1 MLQEASNGMHLK
13 SIELNGFKSFG
24 KKSTVDFTTP
34 ITGIVGPNGSGKS
47 NIVEAIRFVL
57 GEQSMKSLR
66 GKGGIDLIFK
76 GSKTTSQGSR
86 AQVTITFDN
95 SKKVFSFT
103 NSGLGVSLDFD
114 EITVTREVHK
124 DGVNKYYINGSDV
137 RLKDVVDLLASVNIG
152 SSGHHIISQGEA
164 DRVLNAS
171 SRDRRNMIEDALG
184 LKVYQYRIK
193 ESERKL
199 EKTQV
204 NMKEVT
210 LMRREIAPHMAFLK
224 KQVEK
229 IEKAEALRTELSE
242 LYKGYLFAE
251 GAYVSIE
258 SKRLTHERRI
268 LDEKMLAI
276 EERIERIP
284 KAEDEEKEN
293 QNNQKQI
300 SELKNTAYKLRAAS
314 SDLSR
319 TLGRLEAMLEN
330 AKEELDGDI
339 EPEKMIT
346 ESEWKNMI
354 SMCEAEIDKALASND
369 SQNTI
374 KILTSLKLELQNIS
388 KNIKGSNNT
397 KKDEIEIKI
406 KTLSIEHENII
417 KEVEKIKLEEN
428 SVQINI
434 KNLEEEDRA
443 RTTTIR
449 DSEKVRYE
457 LLNEK
462 SQINGSLQAL
472 RFEEE
477 KLQVIKTMFESE
489 VQDAGVIIGRE
500 AMIYAQEG
508 MRHDT
513 NIVTDMPD
521 RSMQEETRKKI
532 ERIKIKLEDAGLGN
546 SSEITKEYNDTIER
560 DAFLLK
566 ELEDLNNSITS
577 LRILIQ
583 ELKETLDTEFKTGVE
598 KINKQFQ
605 EFFTLMFGGGTA
617 FLSVVLEHKKV
628 RKDEGIDDVDESDE
642 ENDNEV
648 SDGAELQFER
658 GVEINVSL
666 PHKKVRDLHMLS
678 GGERSLT
685 SIALL
690 FAMSQVNPPP
700 FLVLDET
707 DAALDEAN
715 SRKYGNMLE
724 NLSKYSQLVVV
735 THNRETMSRAQVLY
749 GVTVGIDGVSK
760 LLSIKLDD
768 AKSYAK

>member
-1 MLQEASNGMHLK
+1 MLK
-13 SIELNGFKSFG
+13 SLELNGFKSFG

-34 ITGIVGPNGSGKS
+34 VTAVVGPNGSGKS
-47 NIVEAIRFVL
+47 NIVESIRFVL

-76 GSKTTSQGSR
+76 GSKTTSQGTR
-86 AQVTITFDN
+86 ASVTITFDN
-95 SKKVFSFT
+95 SKKVFAFT

-114 EITVTREVHK
+114 EIKITREVYA
-124 DGVNKYYINGSDV
+124 DGVNKYIINGSEV

-152 SSGHHIISQGEA
+152 TSGHHIISQGEA

-171 SRDRRNMIEDALG
+171 SKDRRGMIEDALG

-199 EKTQV
+199 EKTEL
-204 NMKEVT
+204 NIKEVVS
-210 LMRREIAPHMAFLK
+210 LRREIAPHMTFLK

-229 IEKAEALRTELSE
+229 IEKAQALRTELQE

-251 GAYVSIE
+251 GAYISVE
-258 SKRLTHERRI
+258 SKRLHHERRL
-268 LDEKMLAI
+268 LDEKILAI
-276 EERIERIP
+276 EERIAILPTSET
-284 KAEDEEKEN
+284 EQET
-293 QNNQKQI
+293 NQKEI
-300 SELKNTAYKLRAAS
+300 NELNSEAYKLRTTS

-330 AKEELDGDI
+330 AKEELDGDN
-339 EPEKMIT
+339 EPEKMIS
-346 ESEWKNMI
+346 EGEWKSMI
-354 SMCEAEIDKALASND
+354 NMCEVEIDKAIASND
-369 SQNTI
+369 MESTVA
-374 KILTSLKLELQNIS
+374 ILKSLRDSLKTIS
-388 KNIKGSNNT
+388 NNIKGTDNT
-397 KKDEIEIKI
+397 KKHEVEAKIQTLSVERENILKEVDKLKSEEKAIQDKI
-406 KTLSIEHENII
+406 K
-417 KEVEKIKLEEN
+417 V
-428 SVQINI
+428 
-434 KNLEEEDRA
+434 LEEEDRS
-443 RTTTIR
+443 RNNTIR

-457 LLNEK
+457 LLQQKNEFT
-462 SQINGSLQAL
+462 SSLHSL

-477 KLQVIKTMFESE
+477 KLQVIQNMFETE
-489 VQDAGVIIGRE
+489 VQEAGVIVGRE
-500 AMIYAQEG
+500 AMVYAQEG
-508 MRHDT
+508 MRNET
-513 NIVTDMPD
+513 NVVTDMPD
-521 RSMQEETRKKI
+521 RASQEDTRRKI

-546 SSEITKEYNDTIER
+546 SSEITKEYNDTVER
-560 DAFLLK
+560 DQFLAR
-566 ELEDLNNSITS
+566 ELEDLNTSMVS
-577 LRILIQ
+577 LRALIAD
-583 ELKETLDTEFKTGVE
+583 LKETLDTEFKTGVE

-605 EFFTLMFGGGTA
+605 EFFALMFGGGTA
-617 FLSVVLEHKKV
+617 FLSVVLEHKKP
-628 RKDEGIDDVDESDE
+628 RKSKDEYDE
-642 ENDNEV
+642 EDIEGEE
-648 SDGAELQFER
+648 SEGELQFER
-658 GVEINVSL
+658 GVDINVSL

-724 NLSKYSQLVVV
+724 NLSKYSQLIVV

-749 GVTVGIDGVSK
+749 GVTVGADGVSK